1 MSNSSKIRPRHMVC
15 FFNEAKQVNL
25 AHDQTIS
32 LLVDGQLSTITN
44 LGDQGFIGSVN
55 GAAFGYAVDR
65 PWYVIETQI
74 SIVAFNYQ
82 FFVGSIPTAAG
93 FEYLISSTTN
103 TFDLTDRYYEAFNQ
117 ENRYIN
123 FANNLGSVGA
133 GAVSFSAT
141 YSSLSFSQTIERVYD
156 EIIGVAQARTLGINV
171 DAAISFFTN
180 SRSFYEAVASERV
193 VSSTVSLDMATKI
206 VAVGSIMNEAMKANI
221 GRYADR
227 VSDLID
233 QVALTGV
240 SPLLGTD
247 IV

>member
-1 MSNSSKIRPRHMVC
+1 M
-15 FFNEAKQVNL
+15 
-25 AHDQTIS
+25 
-32 LLVDGQLSTITN
+32 
-44 LGDQGFIGSVN
+44 
-55 GAAFGYAVDR
+55 
-65 PWYVIETQI
+65 
-74 SIVAFNYQ
+74 
-82 FFVGSIPTAAG
+82 
-93 FEYLISSTTN
+93 
-103 TFDLTDRYYEAFNQ
+103 
-117 ENRYIN
+117 
-123 FANNLGSVGA
+123 
-133 GAVSFSAT
+133 
-141 YSSLSFSQTIERVYD
+141 
-156 EIIGVAQARTLGINV
+156 GINV